1 MFGCDGYKNFLV
13 SWGETL
19 DLYWTSSDH
28 NHGVWC
34 LITEEIGGDIYLDV
48 RWDHNQL
55 YLSQLI
61 GKTGEILFI
70 PNHVNRTQSQ
80 FDSVIQNNHIKWILL
95 KRLIT
100 IWLYNGVLVT
110 LRLRCSIF
118 IARASQSSL
127 LMTPDLRPVK
137 TPLIETTI
145 L

>member
-80 FDSVIQNNHIKWILL
+80 FD
-95 KRLIT
+95 R
-100 IWLYNGVLVT
+100 
-110 LRLRCSIF
+110 SI
-118 IARASQSSL
+118 SN
-127 LMTPDLRPVK
+127 PK
-137 TPLIETTI
+137 TPLLDFHCACISIKSVDDPGSETCKDPFYRNNNSLESDNNFTH